1 MTSEPSIVYSGLVGG
16 GSAYNW
22 YNIAK
27 DYAAVNAKNEEVTT
41 RDGHVYGYLCNVTL
55 EGTGPSIISIVGA
68 PNTWKMRNAVR
79 KAHFLREAMFED
91 AGITKSEKGTY
102 AQTIRP
108 HLSTN
113 MVTDTVYKTPQF
125 LNPQGSPSSAQMS
138 GGDWSYTTLASS
150 PSWDNTG
157 LEDHDTLP
165 LADTYTLAICGDNVQ
180 QADSG
185 GIKSWSTIGLINSYN
200 IDRLEMIPDATT
212 DTSIVGT
219 NNPFAM
225 LKSQSVVS
233 GEVGEIA
240 KDQELEAPPYDVTD
254 NGDSVEVAYKAV
266 TQVNATESVRKMQ
279 VFLPAGLMAIYA
291 SSAMAAALLHVEV
304 VAKVLCK
311 DMA

>member
-1 MTSEPSIVYSGLVGG
+1 MTSETSMLYLGLVGG

-55 EGTGPSIISIVGA
+55 EGTGPSVISIVGA

-108 HLSTN
+108 HLHTN
-113 MVTDTVYKTPQF
+113 MVTDGTYATPQF
-125 LNPQGSPSSAQMS
+125 VNPQGSPSSALMT

-165 LADTYTLAICGDNVQ
+165 LADTYTLAICGNNVQ

-185 GIKSWSTIGLINSYN
+185 GIKSWQTIGLINSYN
-200 IDRLEMIPDATT
+200 IDRMEMIPDATA

-233 GEVGEIA
+233 GEVAEIA
-240 KDQELEAPPYDVTD
+240 KDQELEEPPYDVSD
-254 NGDSVEVAYKAV
+254 DGDSVEVAYKAV
-266 TQVNATESVRKMQ
+266 TQVNSTESVRKMQ

-291 SSAMAAALLHVEV
+291 SSALTGALLHVEV

-311 DMA
+311 DLA